1 MKTNKIPFD
10 PKYISQPE
18 IEFETRC
25 GYKAMFVR
33 VSRFDKSK
41 YIFEID
47 CPDRNVKVDSIAY
60 GPDGI
65 NPGGNDIYDLFVVLP
80 EPKLTKFQSAI
91 LEVFDNIINDYDL
104 DISQSQESRLEYVER
119 IKKEFIDELGI
130 SKEEIM
136 ALDNI
141 LDYVPEDDNL
151 EIVDG
156 LLQKLKE
163 YMKLND
169 L

>member
-25 GYKAMFVR
+25 GYKAMFIGM
-33 VSRFDKSK
+33 SKFDKSK

-47 CPDRNVKVDSIAY
+47 CPDIRDLKVVTIAY

-65 NPGGNDIYDLFVVLP
+65 NPGGNKDYDLFIVLP
-80 EPKLTKFQSAI
+80 EPKLTKLQSAI
-91 LEVFDNIINDYDL
+91 LEVFDNIITDYKL

-119 IKKEFIDELGI
+119 IKKAFIEELGI
-130 SKEEIM
+130 DCEEIQT
-136 ALDNI
+136 LEFVLNNYVRGSENI
-141 LDYVPEDDNL
+141 KVL
-151 EIVDG
+151 EG

-163 YMKLND
+163 YN
-169 L
+169 

>member
-10 PKYISQPE
+10 PKYIGHPE

-47 CPDRNVKVDSIAY
+47 CPDRDVKVDSIAY
-60 GPDGI
+60 GSDGI

-80 EPKLTKFQSAI
+80 EPKLTKFQSAV
-91 LEVFDNIINDYDL
+91 LEVFENIITDYDL
-104 DISQSQESRLEYVER
+104 DISQSQESRLVYVER
-119 IKKEFIDELGI
+119 IRKAFIEELGI
-130 SKEEIM
+130 DCEEIQTLDFV
-136 ALDNI
+136 LDNDVKGNENIKI
-141 LDYVPEDDNL
+141 LE
-151 EIVDG
+151 G

-163 YMKLND
+163 YRA
-169 L
+169 

>member
-25 GYKAMFVR
+25 GYKAMFVGM
-33 VSRFDKSK
+33 SKFDKSK

-47 CPDRNVKVDSIAY
+47 CPDIRDLKIVTIAY

-65 NPGGNDIYDLFVVLP
+65 NPGGNDVFDLFVIP
-80 EPKLTKFQSAI
+80 PMPKLTKFQSTV
-91 LEVFDNIINDYDL
+91 LEVFDNIITDYNL
-104 DISQSQESRLEYVER
+104 DISQSQESRLEYVKK
-119 IKKEFIDELGI
+119 IKEAFIEELGI
-130 SKEEIM
+130 DCEEIQTLKFV
-136 ALDNI
+136 LDNDVRRSENI
-141 LDYVPEDDNL
+141 KVL
-151 EIVDG
+151 EG

-163 YMKLND
+163 YS
-169 L
+169 

>member
-25 GYKAMFVR
+25 GYKAMFVGM
-33 VSRFDKSK
+33 SKFDKSK
-41 YIFEID
+41 YIFEIY
-47 CPDRNVKVDSIAY
+47 CPDRDRNVDSIAY
-60 GPDGI
+60 DPDGI
-65 NPGGNDIYDLFVVLP
+65 NPGGNSNYDLFIVLP

-91 LEVFDNIINDYDL
+91 LEIFDNIITDYDL

-119 IKKEFIDELGI
+119 IKKAFIEELRI
-130 SKEEIM
+130 SREEIM
-136 ALDNI
+136 ALKNI
-141 LDYVPEDDNL
+141 LDYVPESDNL
-151 EIVDG
+151 EIVEG

-163 YMKLND
+163 YETK
-169 L
+169 

>member
-10 PKYISQPE
+10 PKYISQPK

-25 GYKAMFVR
+25 GYKAIFVR
-33 VSRFDKSK
+33 MSKFDKSK

-47 CPDRNVKVDSIAY
+47 CLDREKVYSIAY

-65 NPGGNDIYDLFVVLP
+65 NPGGNDIYDLFIILP
-80 EPKLTKFQSAI
+80 DPKLTKFQSTV
-91 LEVFDNIINDYDL
+91 LEVFENIITDYNL
-104 DISQSQESRLEYVER
+104 NISQSQESRLEYVER
-119 IKKEFIDELGI
+119 IKKAFIEELGI
-130 SKEEIM
+130 SREEIM

-141 LDYVPEDDNL
+141 LDYVPEGDNL
-151 EIVDG
+151 EIVEG

-163 YMKLND
+163 YETK
-169 L
+169 